1 MKKGLSLFV
10 TSTIVASSIG
20 MLANISYAD
29 SNEVSRISGKDRY
42 ETCAEISKKSFKKS
56 DVAVITSG
64 ENYPDALSSGAFATK
79 YDAPLLLVRNN
90 QIPDSIS
97 NELKRLGVKE
107 IKLIGGDSSISKSLF
122 DLLAKN
128 YKIERI
134 SGVNRFETSLRVAQS
149 INTLKGKSDG
159 NIFVNGNNFSDALV
173 ATSLATKL
181 NKNIILTDGKNL
193 PPLYENI
200 LGKTESKNNL
210 IIGGKQSMNIPDIK
224 SEQIG
229 GKNRFDTSLKI
240 AKKYFPDIKKTI
252 LASGD
257 TYIDSLSAS
266 NLVGKENMPILL
278 NNGNQLRKDVEEYI
292 KNNKVS
298 NVLLVGGTT
307 TLPENIA
314 QSVLQVINKK
324 DTNKPNGTDIPKPN
338 PNLDPNQN
346 DNTNSGKN
354 KYKNGTWKG
363 VGEGFPSNDP
373 SRKMEVEITIENDKI
388 KNLKLL
394 KFGDDK
400 GYKNSYQV
408 FENKFFPKMKE
419 DINMVP
425 KIIDSIINSLAKKP
439 AEYPD
444 VATGATYSNK
454 GVMLAIQDALKQA
467 EIANSGEYTNIKD
480 LILSKKPKVAS
491 VYFNEALSLDEFEVT
506 IRHWNPNENKDIV
519 VGINELNKYGIQVN
533 IANRTVINRKNIKMD
548 DRGRFDIVFEHKKSK
563 KEVSASL
570 QAFKKILY
578 KRELKQIEVEFNN
591 GHKETINGRTDAFS
605 YKLKANK
612 DNYTSGIKSVKLTD
626 ENNENISIKKSRY
639 ANETYYID
647 LENKRV
653 EKEFTIEK
661 EFRFDRYQ
669 VKLEKNYTENNNV
682 NPKPED
688 EDEPNVPEKV
698 VFKDGDYTGKS
709 KGYRALKQNG
719 KENEFK
725 VTIKNGKI
733 SSIDVIKYN
742 DDNGPFE
749 QIFYKN
755 VNVLFKNIINNF
767 ADGDMQKYEDYT
779 LNLNNQLN
787 DNIESEENGKPSD
800 KKAIQDVTSGATYST
815 KSAIDAVIDIISK
828 IEIIN

>member
-10 TSTIVASSIG
+10 TSTIIVSSIG
-20 MLANISYAD
+20 IPANISYAD
-29 SNEVSRISGKDRY
+29 SNKVSRISGKDRY
-42 ETCAEISKKSFKKS
+42 ETCAEISKKSFEKS
-56 DVAVITSG
+56 DIAVITSG

-79 YDAPLLLVRNN
+79 YKAPLLLVRKN
-90 QIPDSIS
+90 QIPHSIS

-122 DLLAKN
+122 NLLAKN

-134 SGVNRFETSLRVAQS
+134 SGANRFETSLKTARS
-149 INTLKGKSDG
+149 INMIKGKSDG

-181 NKNIILTDGKNL
+181 NKNIILTDGKSL
-193 PPLYENI
+193 PPMYENI
-200 LGKTESKNNL
+200 LGKPEIKNNL
-210 IIGGKQSMNIPDIK
+210 IIGGKESINIPNIK
-224 SEQIG
+224 AEQIG

-240 AKKYFPDIKKTI
+240 AKKYFTDIKKTI

-257 TYIDSLSAS
+257 IYIDSLSAS
-266 NLVGKENMPILL
+266 NLAGKENIPILL
-278 NNGNQLRKDVEEYI
+278 NDGNQLRKDVKEYI
-292 KNNKVS
+292 ENNKVS
-298 NVLLVGGTT
+298 NVFLVGGTT
-307 TLPENIA
+307 TLPESITK
-314 QSVLQVINKK
+314 SVLQIINNKS
-324 DTNKPNGTDIPKPN
+324 DTPKSKPDPIP
-338 PNLDPNQN
+338 DQN
-346 DNTNSGKN
+346 DNINPGKN

-363 VGEGFPSNDP
+363 IGEGFHSNNP
-373 SRKMEVEITIENDKI
+373 SRKMEVEITIENDKL

-394 KFGDDK
+394 KFGDDN
-400 GYKNSYQV
+400 GYKNNYQV
-408 FENKFFPKMKE
+408 FENRFFPKIKE
-419 DINMVP
+419 DINIVP
-425 KIIDSIINSLAKKP
+425 KIINSIINSLAGKP

-454 GVMLAIQDALKQA
+454 GVMLAVQDALKQA
-467 EIANSGEYTNIKD
+467 EIANSGEHTNIKD
-480 LILSKKPKVAS
+480 LIFSKKPKVAS
-491 VYFNEALSLDEFEVT
+491 VYFNEALSLDEFEIT

-519 VGINELNKYGIQVN
+519 VGINELSKYGIEVN
-533 IANRTVINRKNIKMD
+533 IANGTIINRKNIKMD
-548 DRGRFDIVFEHKKSK
+548 DSGRFDIVFEHKKSK
-563 KEVSASL
+563 KEVSANL
-570 QAFKKILY
+570 QAFKKIVY

-605 YKLKANK
+605 YKLKVDK
-612 DNYTSGIKSVKLTD
+612 DNYTSGIKSVKLMD
-626 ENNENISIKKSRY
+626 ENNENIPIKKSNY
-639 ANETYYID
+639 VNGTCYID

-661 EFRFDRYQ
+661 EFRFDGYQ
-669 VKLEKNYTENNNV
+669 VRLEKNYTENNNV
-682 NPKPED
+682 NPKPVD

-733 SSIDVIKYN
+733 SSIDVTKYN
-742 DDNGPFE
+742 DDKGPFE
-749 QIFYKN
+749 ETFYKN
-755 VNVLFKNIINNF
+755 VDALFKNIINNF
-767 ADGDMQKYEDYT
+767 ADGNMQKYEDYI

-787 DNIESEENGKPSD
+787 DNIEAEENGKPND

-815 KSAIDAVIDIISK
+815 KSAIEAVIDIISE